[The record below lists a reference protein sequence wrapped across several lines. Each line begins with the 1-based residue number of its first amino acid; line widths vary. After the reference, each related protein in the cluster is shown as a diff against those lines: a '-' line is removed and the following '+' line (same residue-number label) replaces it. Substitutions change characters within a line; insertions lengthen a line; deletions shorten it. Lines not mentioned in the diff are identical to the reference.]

1 MKRRFAA
8 LLFAIVL
15 TITSF
20 PLYGPPSAHAAES
33 SGIQHTLNQLNR
45 AVEKKQWN
53 WAATHAKTI
62 ALYYESRQQYEE
74 AAHYY
79 DQTARYWELYG
90 KPSWGIVN
98 TIRADHIRTVIE
110 AYVATKAPEGRKLAR
125 FEPVAGV
132 YTGLYPAGKLD
143 RYKPSL
149 AEEAFGMKHAIY
161 LTYTHWRKKY
171 KDTDS
176 YFPLAYAEEIKKLGG
191 AIQIGW
197 EPSFGLDDVLDDEY
211 VRQFA
216 REAKASGIRVFLRF
230 ASEMNGEWVPW
241 YGDPQK
247 YVEKFR
253 LIHDIMEEEAPN
265 VAMVWSPNFLPR
277 DNIAPYY
284 PGDEYVDWVGFSLY
298 TIPFSHGEE
307 KPGGNPIDY
316 LRPLYEAY
324 SHKPIMISEGAVS
337 FYSYE
342 LEKDYTEWAVGQ
354 LGNMY
359 GFLPRLYPQVKAI
372 TYFNLDKSTTNY
384 DNRNNN
390 YDLHAREEMKETYLR
405 LTSQPNFLSVVANGV
420 RPKEPTVYKPLK
432 DAGALVGKQ
441 SIFVYVKL
449 PLGVHPHAVE
459 LYADDKRV
467 ARSDRL
473 PWDME
478 VDFDAIAD
486 GAELSVKLFD
496 KEGKLMLHH
505 PLGIQK

>member
-1 MKRRFAA
+1 MARR
-8 LLFAIVL
+8 LFAIFALSVVL
-15 TITSF
+15 LSL
-20 PLYGPPSAHAAES
+20 PLLQAAIPAHAADG
-33 SGIQHTLNQLNR
+33 GIGSVLDKLNK

-62 ALYYESRQQYEE
+62 ALYYDNNRDYEK
-74 AAHYY
+74 AAAYY
-79 DQTARYWELYG
+79 DLTARYWELHG

-98 TIRADHIRTVIE
+98 TIRADHVRTVVE
-110 AYVATKAPEGRKLAR
+110 AYVATPARLDRKLAR

-149 AEEAFGMKHAIY
+149 AEEAFGMKHAMY
-161 LTYTHWRKKY
+161 LTYAHWRKKY

-197 EPSFGLDDVLDDEY
+197 EPSFGLDDVRDDEY

-230 ASEMNGEWVPW
+230 AGEMNGEWVPW
-241 YGDPQK
+241 FGDPQK

-324 SHKPIMISEGAVS
+324 KHKPIMISEGAVS

-342 LEKDYTEWAVGQ
+342 QEKDYTEWAVGQ

-359 GFLPRLYPQVKAI
+359 GFLPRLFPQVKAI

-390 YDLHAREEMKETYLR
+390 YDLHAREAMKDTYLR
-405 LTSQPNFLSVVANGV
+405 LTSHPNFLPIVANAAW
-420 RPKEPTVYKPLK
+420 PKDAVVYKPLK
-432 DAGALVGKQ
+432 EAGDLRGKQ
-441 SIFVYVKL
+441 SVFVYVKL
-449 PLGVHPHAVE
+449 PLGVQPHAVE
-459 LYADDKRV
+459 LYAGDTRL
-467 ARSDRL
+467 ARADL
-473 PWDME
+473 MPWDME
-478 VDFDAIAD
+478 VDFDAIPR
-486 GAELSVKLFD
+486 GAALSVKALD
-496 KEGKLMLHH
+496 KDGSVLLHH
-505 PLGIQK
+505 PLDVQK